1 MNDNKQNKNLNQNQ
15 NQNQQN
21 QQQQGNQQRPKD
33 LESQGDQKGAQ
44 QIPSSQQDTR
54 K

>member
-1 MNDNKQNKNLNQNQ
+1 MNENKQRTDVNKP
-15 NQNQQN
+15 
-21 QQQQGNQQRPKD
+21 QQQGNQQNQQKPKD

-44 QIPSSQQDTR
+44 QIPSSQSDTR